1 MLEAFVAAF
10 TGFGFMLL
18 CQGQAAAARQMEN
31 LGRGLVAIRQ
41 SDGCTRMDADSPTR
55 GDTNCTN

>member
-18 CQGQAAAARQMEN
+18 CQGQAAAPRQMEN

-41 SDGCTRMDADSPTR
+41 SDGCTRMDADF
-55 GDTNCTN
+55 TNKG